1 VEREEDVI
9 DWKHQ
14 RDAVS
19 DILAAFDSGSRAVCF
34 QLATG
39 GGKSRVIRRIT
50 EHFHNQKKY
59 ISLVTHRK
67 NLVRQL
73 AGELREAG
81 INFSLVASGYP
92 MINTRI
98 KVCSLQTMVNRF
110 DQMKDQELIIVDEC
124 QHIRSKSYMKLFEAY
139 PDAKILG
146 VSATP
151 KRTDGKPLSA
161 VFDILI
167 QGPSPRSLIDQGILC
182 DYDYYAPDTIDMS
195 GIHVSMGE
203 YSTAETAARV
213 DKKAIIGSVIGH
225 YRKLADHRPAIVSCV
240 SIDHAE
246 HVAAQFRESGYRAQA
261 VHSGMP
267 DELVRRYINGLRD
280 GTLELL
286 MQCELLGEGVDIRGA
301 EVLIQ
306 LRPTMSVVIFLQHIG
321 RVLRG
326 MPGKRAIIL
335 DHVSNYERF
344 GMPDDPRE
352 WTLEGYDKVDKGI
365 LKYKRCPDCN
375 RGNVPKASRSCP
387 WCGHVWQSV
396 EMELPQERDG
406 TLVKLRGVELVDF
419 ELVSESFEE
428 HKRKTIAAIAARA
441 VSLKQAIEIAREH
454 GYENHRFGYWVWRH
468 LLKRKY
474 A

>member
-1 VEREEDVI
+1 VSR

-14 RDAVS
+14 SDAVS
-19 DILAAFDSGSRAVCF
+19 DILTAFDSGSRAVCF

-81 INFSLVASGYP
+81 VNFSLVAAGYP

-124 QHIRSKSYMKLFEAY
+124 HHIRSKSYMKLFEAY

-151 KRTDGKPLSA
+151 KRTDGKPLRA
-161 VFDILI
+161 VFDTLI
-167 QGPSPRSLIDQGILC
+167 QGPPMRSLIDQGILC
-182 DYDYYAPDTIDMS
+182 DYDYYAPDTVDMS
-195 GIHVSMGE
+195 DVHVSMGE

-225 YRKLADHRPAIVSCV
+225 YRKLADHKPAIVSCV

-261 VHSGMP
+261 VHSDMP
-267 DELVRRYINGLRD
+267 DELVQRYINGLRD

-352 WTLEGYDKVDKGI
+352 WTLEGYDKIDKGI

-387 WCGHVWQSV
+387 WCGHVWQAV
-396 EMELPQERDG
+396 EMELPQEREG

-428 HKRKTIAAIAARA
+428 HKKITISQIAAQAKTFEQAKTIARAR
-441 VSLKQAIEIAREH
+441 
-454 GYENHRFGYWVWRH
+454 GYENQRFTFYVWTKI
-468 LLKRKY
+468 LKRRIERR
-474 A
+474 AS